1 MKRNILFLFLI
12 LPFVAI
18 AQTKEYG
25 NDPDAEKLVRT
36 AVAKLKK
43 SAYSSR
49 FELNYYSASEEK
61 NDVKIGKVDLKGRLF
76 RIELL
81 DTEIKFNG
89 KTQWTYVALDNE
101 VTITQPSQSDLQESN
116 PMSMIEAMLVTNRIV
131 NNEKKTIA
139 GCRVINCFP
148 NSPKKVE
155 YFKIVLYI
163 VEETGLPKKIVI
175 HQRNGDR
182 ITMTFLD
189 LHSISYSPSTFV
201 FNTSEYPNVHI
212 NDLR

>member
-1 MKRNILFLFLI
+1 MS
-12 LPFVAI
+12 
-18 AQTKEYG
+18 AQTKQYG
-25 NDPDAEKLVRT
+25 NDADAEKLVRA
-36 AVAKLKK
+36 AVTKLKK
-43 SAYSSR
+43 NAYSSR
-49 FELNYYSASEEK
+49 FELNYYSASTEK

-89 KTQWTYVALDNE
+89 KTQWTYVASDNE
-101 VTITQPSQSDLQESN
+101 VTITQPSAIDLQESN
-116 PMSMIEAMLVTNRIV
+116 PMSMIEAMLITNRLV
-131 NNEKKTIA
+131 NAEKKLVS
-139 GCRVINCFP
+139 GCRVINCYP

-175 HQRNGDR
+175 HQRNGDK
-182 ITMTFLD
+182 ISMTFLD
-189 LHSISYSPSTFV
+189 LRAINYTPSTFV
-201 FNTSEYPNVHI
+201 FNTSEYPNIHI